1 MVRLLMKDQTDNI
14 KKKLIEAIRTEV
26 VKLEESGLTR
36 TKISEKANVRLS
48 FMSNFMRA
56 NEDGMNGL
64 AIPKLIQM
72 ASGLDLRIELTTHKK
87 ENGI

>member
-1 MVRLLMKDQTDNI
+1 MKDQTEVI
-14 KKKLIEAIRTEV
+14 KKKLIETIRAEV
-26 VKLEESGLTR
+26 LKLEASGLTR
-36 TKISEKANVRLS
+36 TKISEKAEVRLS

-72 ASGLDLRIELTTHKK
+72 ASGLDLKIELAIHKK
-87 ENGI
+87 DT